1 MPKNNQGWG
10 LREMLFFS
18 GILLLAVIV
27 VAILVNTL
35 YNDLSSSLPNS
46 DDNKTGST
54 YEQVE
59 ENLVNAA
66 KRYYR
71 AHKDEAGDLI
81 VSEDL
86 IAEGYIT
93 VQKLTVNNDIC
104 DGYVLVDDEVFTPY
118 ITCTNY
124 ETEGY

>member
-1 MPKNNQGWG
+1 MFKNNQGWG

-35 YNDLSSSLPNS
+35 YNDLSSSLPNNAS
-46 DDNKTGST
+46 DKNAST

-59 ENLVNAA
+59 ENLANAA

-71 AHKDEAGDLI
+71 AHQEEAGDLI

-86 IAEGYIT
+86 IEENYIT

-104 DGYVLVDDEVFTPY
+104 DGYVLVEDDVFTPY

>member
-1 MPKNNQGWG
+1 MFKNNQGWG

-18 GILLLAVIV
+18 GILLLAVII

-35 YNDLSSSLPNS
+35 YNDLSSSLPNNDS
-46 DDNKTGST
+46 DKNAST

-59 ENLVNAA
+59 ENLANAA

-71 AHKDEAGDLI
+71 AHQKEAGDLI

-86 IAEGYIT
+86 IAENYIT
-93 VQKLTVNNDIC
+93 VQKLTVNSDIC
-104 DGYVLVDDEVFTPY
+104 DGYVLVEDDIFTPY